1 MSKKVLGHPDKDLI
15 IKKLIEGESL
25 RSVEEW
31 LKEKYDDPKYHITF
45 VTLQKFRK
53 TSLNIEGEYLED
65 IKEIRRVKDKA
76 EEEEAQRESIRKNSA
91 YREKLEEI
99 VDAEIDV
106 TRRLLE
112 METLVNSRL
121 EYYFNILQAGG
132 SIREDKVFIE
142 YINLLRGIMSD
153 WMKFIEGHTENK
165 VEHNININIV
175 MQQITIIKN
184 VVNEILSEI
193 QPEVVPVFIE
203 KLNQKL
209 DVIDYEQEV
218 KRNEISQIDSIRS

>member
-1 MSKKVLGHPDKDLI
+1 MSKKILNHPDKDLI
-15 IKKLIEGESL
+15 IKKLLEGESL
-25 RSVEEW
+25 RSIEEW
-31 LKEKYDDPKYHITF
+31 LKERHDDSKLHVTF

-53 TSLNIEGEYLED
+53 ENLNVEGEYLED
-65 IKEIRRVKDKA
+65 LKEIRRAKDKA
-76 EEEEAQRESIRKNSA
+76 DAEEERKAEIKKSSA
-91 YREKLEEI
+91 YKEKLEEI

-112 METLVNSRL
+112 MEALVNSRL

-132 SIREDKVFIE
+132 SIREDKIFIE
-142 YINLLRGIMSD
+142 YINLLRGVMND
-153 WMKFIEGHTENK
+153 WMKFIEGHTDNK

-209 DVIDYEQEV
+209 DVMDYEQEV
-218 KRNEISQIDSIRS
+218 KRNEIPQIDGI

>member
-1 MSKKVLGHPDKDLI
+1 MSKKILNHPDKDLI
-15 IKKLIEGESL
+15 IKKLLEGESL

-31 LKEKYDDPKYHITF
+31 LREKYDDPKFHVTF
-45 VTLQKFRK
+45 VTMQKFRK
-53 TSLNIEGEYLED
+53 EHLNIEGDYLED
-65 IKEIRRVKDKA
+65 IKEIRRAKDKA
-76 EEEEAQRESIRKNSA
+76 EEEQSKKDEVKKNSA
-91 YREKLEEI
+91 YQQKLEEI

-112 METLVNSRL
+112 MEALVNARL

-132 SIREDKVFIE
+132 SVREDKVFIE
-142 YINLLRGIMSD
+142 YVNLLRNIMAD
-153 WMKFIEGHTENK
+153 WMKFIEGHTDNK

-193 QPEVVPVFIE
+193 QPEVVPIFIE

-209 DVIDYEQEV
+209 DVIDYEQEI
-218 KRNEISQIDSIRS
+218 KKNEISKIDDFRS